1 MTTNIHTPLAVRLRR
16 RAARAA
22 TLIVTSLALLLG
34 DAPPVLARGPAVF
47 GTVTLA
53 TLPAEARQTY
63 TLIRSGGPFPFA
75 KDGVTFGNY
84 EKALPKRKRGYYH
97 EYTVPSPGVKN
108 RGARRIVC
116 GGEAADWA
124 RKQPAVCYYTDDH
137 YATFMEIRE

>member
-1 MTTNIHTPLAVRLRR
+1 MDINSLLKKLRRATALAVAL
-16 RAARAA
+16 
-22 TLIVTSLALLLG
+22 LALLLT
-34 DAPPVLARGPAVF
+34 ATPPAIARGPAVF

-84 EKALPKRKRGYYH
+84 ENALPKRRRGYYH
-97 EYTVPSPGVKN
+97 EYTVPTPRAKN

-124 RKQPAVCYYTDDH
+124 RKQPAACYYTDDH
-137 YATFMEIRE
+137 YATFREIRA